1 MKFISEKCS
10 WIEWI
15 IFVTRFGN
23 QTKEKVDYEEKII
36 RGYDGVYVAACTG
49 SLREYREQCGG
60 IYDSGAEYNGNAG
73 IETESE
79 AEIEESTPPEAL
91 RISTAM
97 R

>member
-23 QTKEKVDYEEKII
+23 QTKEEVDYEEKTIH
-36 RGYDGVYVAACTG
+36 GYDGMDVDVCAG
-49 SLREYREQCGG
+49 GLQSLA
-60 IYDSGAEYNGNAG
+60 I
-73 IETESE
+73 
-79 AEIEESTPPEAL
+79 L
-91 RISTAM
+91 RILTAM